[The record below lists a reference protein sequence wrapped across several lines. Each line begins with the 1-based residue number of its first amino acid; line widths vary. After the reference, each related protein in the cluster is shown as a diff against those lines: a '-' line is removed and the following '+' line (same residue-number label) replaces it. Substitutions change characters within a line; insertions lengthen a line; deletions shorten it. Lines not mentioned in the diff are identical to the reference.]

1 MDTLRNSEH
10 CSRIHPQGRQKTC
23 RRRIRFPRTQSMQR
37 SGKNAISRLSVGTQ
51 RNAQRSFN

>member
-1 MDTLRNSEH
+1 
-10 CSRIHPQGRQKTC
+10 
-23 RRRIRFPRTQSMQR
+23 MQR